1 MKGGERN
8 EHKSRATLFSIFSK
22 FKLNKEAEMI
32 VKNQFNCV
40 FMTRKGNCKKGK
52 QGKHYHCKGKH
63 YHCNLKD
70 LLTQNGEAKPTK
82 VLIAFLEC
90 YQLNLK
96 KNQEVGELFFR
107 TVSKQITGQDL
118 KPLDICNASVLSEI
132 LKGENTKNAYMFR
145 IPDTWEIIF
154 KSFGLNE
161 LST

>member
-1 MKGGERN
+1 MKQ
-8 EHKSRATLFSIFSK
+8 
-22 FKLNKEAEMI
+22 
-32 VKNQFNCV
+32 NQFCW
-40 FMTRKGNCKKGK
+40 FMSRKGICKKTK
-52 QGKHYHCKGKH
+52 SYCR
-63 YHCNLKD
+63 LKY
-70 LLTQNGEAKPTK
+70 LLVHNGEAKPAK

-96 KNQEVGELFFR
+96 KDQEVGESFFR

-118 KPLDICNASVLSEI
+118 EPLDICNAGVLSEI

-154 KSFGLNE
+154 QSFGLNE